1 MVTVAVVR
9 DDGDIGHEMYAVAVD
24 DPEQAVQSALKTAN
38 SDAAV
43 INGEIDEASMRSI
56 GLKAGE
62 VLKVLDEKSDPLTS
76 RTRRH

>member
-1 MVTVAVVR
+1 MAGWMVTVAVVR

-43 INGEIDEASMRSI
+43 INGERDSPSGPA
-56 GLKAGE
+56 
-62 VLKVLDEKSDPLTS
+62 
-76 RTRRH
+76 